1 MKTDDQDEIVR
12 GLMAWALASPSRR
25 ARAIVPEL
33 VDIHRASQQT
43 AKLIEELQSAK
54 TATEQIHVLG
64 QLEVWMFDEL
74 SDRMASIRPRLDAVS
89 RETSRAAG

>member
-1 MKTDDQDEIVR
+1 MTPDGQSEIVQ
-12 GLMAWALASPSRR
+12 GLMAWASASPSRI
-25 ARAIVPEL
+25 ARAIVSEL

-54 TATEQIHVLG
+54 TATEQIRVLG

-74 SDRMASIRPRLDAVS
+74 SDRMASIRPQLEAVS
-89 RETSRAAG
+89 KETSRAAG